1 MTKRSRKTQKTQI
14 NPRELVMVSF
24 TEEIDQAKDYETL
37 LKVNDIPVMI
47 KEQDESQ
54 SDRTKGFAI
63 LVPEDFVDEAHVII
77 ESENA
82 YEDFYDFSSDE
93 DEEDFD
99 SSFFEEEF

>member
-1 MTKRSRKTQKTQI
+1 MTKRSRKTQKTQVK
-14 NPRELVMVSF
+14 PRELVMVSF
-24 TEEIDQAKDYETL
+24 TEEIDQAKEYEAL
-37 LKVNDIPVMI
+37 LKANEIPVMI

-82 YEDFYDFSSDE
+82 YEDFYDISSDE
-93 DEEDFD
+93 DEEGFD